1 MEREI
6 SCVGGLNSMNDPYKI
21 CPTFETVNFIFRSVC
36 DKDAIDLLECYSDP
50 KAQQM
55 FNSDNCLS
63 GFQIESVDQMLH
75 LIQFW
80 QQEYEKKYYIRFCIV
95 DKKLSK
101 PVGTIEFFTRNDS
114 SQVYGSIGILRIDL
128 ASEYETQGVITE
140 ILQMIEEHFYDCFE
154 ATSIATKAIPI
165 GEQRIYALLNLG
177 FHGFVDYQIIPYK
190 DYFIKTR
197 NMKLL

>member
-1 MEREI
+1 
-6 SCVGGLNSMNDPYKI
+6 MNDPYQI
-21 CPTFETVNFIFRSVC
+21 CPTFETDNFIFRLVR
-36 DKDAIDLLECYSDP
+36 DEDAIDLLECYSDP
-50 KAQQM
+50 KAQQL

-63 GFQIESVDQMLH
+63 GFQIETVDRMLH
-75 LIQFW
+75 FIQFW

-95 DKKLSK
+95 DKKISK

-114 SQVYGSIGILRIDL
+114 FEVYGSIGILRIDL
-128 ASEYETQGVITE
+128 ASEYETKEVITE
-140 ILQMIEEHFYDCFE
+140 ILLMIEEHFYDCFE

-177 FHGFVDYQIIPYK
+177 FHVFVDYQIIPYK

-197 NMKLL
+197 NIVLR